1 MKNKLLTTTATII
14 AALLMVSCADRS
26 HDSFIEDIN
35 GGKTTVTPTPAPKPQ
50 PTPVPTPQPK
60 PKPVKPKGKV
70 LLKVREYQEFET
82 YREFQM
88 PESGTYRAEFS
99 DGEVQATIKFE
110 ENRITVQTL
119 TDLNT
124 VSNSV
129 RDRYKRT
136 NIEALNIFNYTN
148 EEHAK
153 AGRDIKISS
162 LRVAHGSPEDPGVTG
177 GFTLYGT
184 YTENG
189 QYKYVWFHMTTY
201 HYYEKTIFFRKPDR
215 YRDYDEHD
223 QAHLYRIK

>member
-1 MKNKLLTTTATII
+1 MKNKLTALI
-14 AALLMVSCADRS
+14 AALLLMVSCVDRS

-35 GGKTTVTPTPAPKPQ
+35 GGKTTVTPTPTPTPKPQ
-50 PTPVPTPQPK
+50 PTPVPAPQ

-88 PESGTYRAEFS
+88 PEKGTYRAEFS

-110 ENRITVQTL
+110 EDKITVQTL

-124 VSNSV
+124 ISNSV

-162 LRVAHGSPEDPGVTG
+162 LKVAYGSPEDPGVTG

-215 YRDYDEHD
+215 VLNYDEHD

>member
-1 MKNKLLTTTATII
+1 MKNKLTAVII

-26 HDSFIEDIN
+26 QDNFIEDIN
-35 GGKTTVTPTPAPKPQ
+35 GGKTTITPTPTPTPKPQ
-50 PTPVPTPQPK
+50 PVPVPTPQPQ
-60 PKPVKPKGKV
+60 PVKPKGKV
-70 LLKVREYQEFET
+70 LLTREYQKFET

-88 PESGTYRAEFS
+88 PASGTYRAEFS

-110 ENRITVQTL
+110 EDRITVQTL

-162 LRVAHGSPEDPGVTG
+162 LKVAHGSPENPGITG

-189 QYKYVWFHMTTY
+189 RYKYVWFHMTTYY
-201 HYYEKTIFFRKPDR
+201 HYYEKTIFFRKPHR
-215 YRDYDEHD
+215 VLDYDEYD

>member
-1 MKNKLLTTTATII
+1 
-14 AALLMVSCADRS
+14 MVSCADRS
-26 HDSFIEDIN
+26 QDSFIEDIN
-35 GGKTTVTPTPAPKPQ
+35 GGKTTVTPTPTPAPKPQ
-50 PTPVPTPQPK
+50 PAPVSTPQPQ
-60 PKPVKPKGKV
+60 PVKPKRK
-70 LLKVREYQEFET
+70 LLIVREYQKFKT

-88 PESGTYRAEFS
+88 PEIGTFRAEFS
-99 DGEVQATIKFE
+99 DGAVQATIKFE
-110 ENRITVQTL
+110 EDRITVQTL

-124 VSNSV
+124 VSKFD

-162 LRVAHGSPEDPGVTG
+162 LKVAHGSPENPEVTG

-184 YTENG
+184 YTEND
-189 QYKYVWFHMTTY
+189 QYKYVWFHFNSFN
-201 HYYEKTIFFRKPDR
+201 YYEKTIFFRKTDR
-215 YRDYDEHD
+215 YLDYDEYD